1 MHLTISYPYFPCHA
15 PCIIQVPFIHPSSV
29 TILILPWSCINSHFI
44 YPSDHCFPHLFHIIT
59 LTSLATS
66 FIRPTIACPISHL
79 VPPALLAIIYESDR
93 FMPLVR
99 MPCPCIIEL
108 SFSSFPL
115 RGYIATVYASDH
127 FVPLFLISNPLHH
140 SVIMAWSFSSCDAW
154 PCINSHVVYLTITY
168 IAFNI
173 FFSHCALSVTSFII
187 YPSDHNLP
195 LFSSCSPRIA
205 IVYESDHSIPLF
217 LISCPLHH
225 TSIIYPSEQR
235 GHSRF
240 ALALRRNPCRLSI
253 QLLLSTFFHIMTHM
267 SLAVSFMRW
276 TSINSHVVYPSN
288 HYFPHFS
295 HDPYITNYDIYLSDN
310 NVPYFSPCALC
321 VTN

>member
-79 VPPALLAIIYESDR
+79 VPLALLAIIYESDR

-225 TSIIYPSEQR
+225 TATSIIYPPS
-235 GHSRF
+235 SV
-240 ALALRRNPCRLSI
+240 AILILRWPC
-253 QLLLSTFFHIMTHM
+253 
-267 SLAVSFMRW
+267 
-276 TSINSHVVYPSN
+276 INSHVIYPSN
-288 HYFPHFS
+288 HCFPHFS
-295 HDPYITNYDIYLSDN
+295 HYAPYYTSYIIYSSTTCPISHLVPLASLVIYKSDRCI
-310 NVPYFSPCALC
+310 PHFSCHAPCII
-321 VTN
+321 